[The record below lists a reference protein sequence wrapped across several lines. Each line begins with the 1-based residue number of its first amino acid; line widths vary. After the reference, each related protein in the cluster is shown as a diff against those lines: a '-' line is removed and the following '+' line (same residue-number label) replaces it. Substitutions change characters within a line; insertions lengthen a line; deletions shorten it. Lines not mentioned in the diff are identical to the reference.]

1 MIGKLIGGNLSKGNE
16 MNLRLI
22 LCALAGIAVLSARA
36 ADEPKLESIFNGKDL
51 AGWKVPDPNPWW
63 SVVDG
68 VMVGQSTPE
77 KKGNVIETQKLYGD
91 VIVECECRWNGDID
105 SGIFLR
111 KGQKWQC
118 QIGVSRSLKKDMT
131 CSIYNGTYKG
141 HEAQGVDKLLK
152 VGDWNKIRIEA
163 VGPKFK
169 ISLNGQQVLEW
180 ESDKY
185 PEPGPIGL
193 QIHPGV
199 AMKVEYRNLK
209 AVALDEGKVA
219 K

>member
-1 MIGKLIGGNLSKGNE
+1 MKWIVYVLMSFAA
-16 MNLRLI
+16 
-22 LCALAGIAVLSARA
+22 LCACG
-36 ADEPKLESIFNGKDL
+36 ADDVNLEPIFNGKDL
-51 AGWKVPDPNPWW
+51 SGWKSAAATPWW
-63 SVVDG
+63 TVSDG
-68 VMVGQSTPE
+68 VLTGQSTPD
-77 KKGNVIETQKLYGD
+77 KKGNVLETEKLYRD
-91 VIVECECRWNGDID
+91 VIVECEVRWNGDID

-118 QIGVSRSLKKDMT
+118 QIGISRSLKKDMT

-152 VGDWNKIRIEA
+152 TGDWNKIRIEA
-163 VGPKFK
+163 IGSKFK

-180 ESDKY
+180 ESPDY
-185 PEPGPIGL
+185 SEPGPIGL

-199 AMKVEYRNLK
+199 AMKVEYRNLR
-209 AVALDEGKVA
+209 AVALDAA